1 MKEKKLQIR
10 NSTAEF
16 LIFTRQAGEDGIEVR
31 VQDETV
37 WLTQKLM
44 AALFGVDVRTISE
57 HLRNLFDSGEARED
71 SVIRKFRTTA
81 ADGKNYNTQF
91 YNLDAIIAVGFRVN
105 SARAIQFRQWATGV
119 LRDYAIRGYVLDKER
134 LKNGSFFNQ
143 AYFENLLA
151 EIREIRASERKFYQ
165 KITDIYATAM
175 DYSAEAETTQS
186 FFATVQNKLH
196 FAIHGRT
203 AAELI
208 VERADSTKES
218 MGLTT
223 WRNAPHG
230 KILKPDV
237 VVAACLVR
245 TAPIPIS
252 GLTLFSR
259 IARRRPV
266 APTTTSGNTT
276 ARSWRRNRFW
286 LACNPNASSRRTTTT
301 SLTTHGRT
309 ANGTSSSRSQW
320 IYKTPT
326 AFWTRPT
333 AGSDGRRTCTIPWKI
348 SAYGCCSA
356 NPAYGKAL
364 NILNKMPVNKEFV
377 REGEAPK
384 FTRELAD
391 EMAKHPVV
399 C

>member
-1 MKEKKLQIR
+1 MKPDKKLQIR

-57 HLRNLFDSGEARED
+57 HLGNLFDSGEARED

-134 LKNGSFFNQ
+134 LKNGSFFNE

-175 DYSAEAETTQS
+175 DYSAEAETTQT
-186 FFATVQNKLH
+186 FFAAVQNKLH

-208 VERADSTKES
+208 VERADSKKER

-223 WRNAPHG
+223 WKNAPHG

-237 VVAACLVR
+237 VVAKNY
-245 TAPIPIS
+245 
-252 GLTLFSR
+252 LTEKELKSLDRFVTMYLDYAEDQAERNMPMTMKDWAGKLNAFLQFNERDILDHPGKVSQAVAKAFAESEFEKYRVVQDRLFE
-259 IARRRPV
+259 
-266 APTTTSGNTT
+266 
-276 ARSWRRNRFW
+276 
-286 LACNPNASSRRTTTT
+286 
-301 SLTTHGRT
+301 
-309 ANGTSSSRSQW
+309 
-320 IYKTPT
+320 
-326 AFWTRPT
+326 
-333 AGSDGRRTCTIPWKI
+333 SDFDRHIKQALEG
-348 SAYGCCSA
+348 
-356 NPAYGKAL
+356 GKEQ
-364 NILNKMPVNKEFV
+364 P
-377 REGEAPK
+377 
-384 FTRELAD
+384 
-391 EMAKHPVV
+391 
-399 C
+399 